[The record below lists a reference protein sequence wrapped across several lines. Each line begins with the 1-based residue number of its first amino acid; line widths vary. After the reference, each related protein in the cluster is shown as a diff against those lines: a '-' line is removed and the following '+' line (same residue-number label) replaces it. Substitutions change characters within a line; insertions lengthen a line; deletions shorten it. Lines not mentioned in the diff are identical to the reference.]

1 MGGKNKKHKAPG
13 AAAVRAAVSASR
25 AKSAEAGAA
34 VEAQNKKPVARQP
47 PAAAAS
53 NREPRVKQGPKIYS
67 FNSANDSGGPA
78 NMDKS
83 ILKVVINNK
92 LEQKII
98 GVINEHKKQNNDKG
112 VISGRL
118 TAKKITGFIHGFTS
132 IFIQD

>member
-53 NREPRVKQGPKIYS
+53 NREPRVKQGMSCRAPGSGPRGKPS
-67 FNSANDSGGPA
+67 HLGEPLVSKFLSSAATVAGSVSGSLVLDQCKLLGPP
-78 NMDKS
+78 
-83 ILKVVINNK
+83 
-92 LEQKII
+92 EF
-98 GVINEHKKQNNDKG
+98 
-112 VISGRL
+112 RR
-118 TAKKITGFIHGFTS
+118 
-132 IFIQD
+132 